1 MAKRTI
7 DIGKKIVSEV
17 FSDWYSV
24 PSYQRHYVWTEDNVN
39 ALLDDVKDNYMEHGD
54 DEYFLGSYIIQ
65 KRKDRDTNDL
75 LDGQQRIT
83 TLFLLFAFLRDSDQT
98 PEDVKDG
105 LQEFVYQKANIVR
118 KIEERVRL
126 SYEIRGTVKQFIQK
140 YIVKKNSI
148 KDNWDV
154 FVRGANDN
162 KENESVQHI
171 CRTLL
176 CFKNYF
182 EENSDI
188 DIMKYVQ
195 FVSQNVVMIHIS
207 ADTLEDAFR
216 LFSIMNDRGLKLSN
230 ADILKSSNLEYLKS
244 SSEMDDY
251 ARKWEEL
258 QYNLGNDF
266 DRFLSYVRTL
276 YAKTKVKVNLL
287 DEFKAIFKN
296 GALQQGKPFFDAVL
310 EWYKVYEYVIE
321 LEGNNDV
328 AYCNF
333 VNVVNASKLSTDW
346 IPVIMSYYSKF
357 GTNRLLDFAQR
368 LVHRAVADVVC
379 GETPSK
385 RIENMNKFLTLIER
399 AAQPNDVL
407 GNSAAFSFNKE
418 IFLARIQSDVYGRLY
433 ARMLLLLLEYKYQD
447 NSIPKTFTT
456 ISIEHILPQTPRPE
470 SEWVRLFTDEERLN
484 MTHKLGNLCVI
495 GRRKNSSLGNK
506 DYKEKLEKY
515 FSKNIANFAR
525 SLSIYRKYP
534 TRWTPMEFDECMKQ
548 TIKDIK
554 ENFEL

>member
-1 MAKRTI
+1 MTKRTI
-7 DIGKKIVSEV
+7 DIGKKMVSEV

-39 ALLDDVKDNYMEHGD
+39 ALLDDVKDNYIERED

-83 TLFLLFAFLRDSDQT
+83 TLFLLFAFLRDCDQT
-98 PEDVKDG
+98 PDDVKDG

-148 KDNWDV
+148 KDNWAV

-182 EENSDI
+182 EGNSDI

-251 ARKWEEL
+251 ATNHREFDSARSQRLHWIKYHVEEKKKDGML
-258 QYNLGNDF
+258 IFSASSNKGIRTYIYDKVEK
-266 DRFLSYVRTL
+266 YV
-276 YAKTKVKVNLL
+276 
-287 DEFKAIFKN
+287 I
-296 GALQQGKPFFDAVL
+296 VL
-310 EWYKVYEYVIE
+310 EPLRKRCGYY
-321 LEGNNDV
+321 LLT
-328 AYCNF
+328 AYH
-333 VNVVNASKLSTDW
+333 
-346 IPVIMSYYSKF
+346 
-357 GTNRLLDFAQR
+357 LDGKDAAR
-368 LVHRAVADVVC
+368 D
-379 GETPSK
+379 K
-385 RIENMNKFLTLIER
+385 IER
-399 AAQPNDVL
+399 M
-407 GNSAAFSFNKE
+407 
-418 IFLARIQSDVYGRLY
+418 Y
-433 ARMLLLLLEYKYQD
+433 
-447 NSIPKTFTT
+447 
-456 ISIEHILPQTPRPE
+456 
-470 SEWVRLFTDEERLN
+470 
-484 MTHKLGNLCVI
+484 
-495 GRRKNSSLGNK
+495 RRKL
-506 DYKEKLEKY
+506 
-515 FSKNIANFAR
+515 
-525 SLSIYRKYP
+525 P
-534 TRWTPMEFDECMKQ
+534 T
-548 TIKDIK
+548 
-554 ENFEL
+554 LV

>member
-1 MAKRTI
+1 
-7 DIGKKIVSEV
+7 VSEV

-525 SLSIYRKYP
+525 SLIIYRKYP
-534 TRWTPMEFDECMKQ
+534 TRWTPVEFEECMKQ
-548 TIKDIK
+548 TVNDIK
-554 ENFEL
+554 EIFEL